1 MAKSIERLDL
11 TNAPPRS
18 GWRLERRAWTDAAG
32 YRGLLSCNGGPDRP
46 IGATLLE
53 VGGRAYLR
61 DAHSSLDRALARART
76 LTDARDVVTRG
87 VWGAYILV
95 LDEAATGRRLFLPD
109 PLHSVRLYYRAAGNG
124 RVDVDPQAA
133 NLLDGAPI
141 DWNLDYLIEF
151 ACTQFG
157 PLDETPFASV
167 RAVPPGCALIV
178 DTDGR
183 CTIERA
189 WLPRTGAVGDVR
201 ASCAA
206 ALDDVYSSIARSH
219 PNVCAALS
227 GGVDSSAGAIFLR
240 KALGA
245 DAPLAAVHLFSTS
258 SPDFYERDMAARVAD
273 SIGAELICIDID
285 RHLPFSE
292 RIVRTPPASLSQDML
307 FLGIDKAVSGAIG
320 PSSVLLEGQGGDL
333 LFKAVPDANA
343 VLDALHGKGWSFAL
357 RTAEKLAMLHNDS
370 IPRILLMAAKI
381 ALRRRLFGQDASVS
395 QQTMSKLFA
404 SRAPRGAAGQA
415 RTRTPRDLRADTP
428 SDESISVLDRFV
440 SIMTPVTDA
449 AYTSR
454 LNPYLAQPVV
464 EATFGLRSYDSF
476 DHRNDR
482 IVLREIASAHTPVD
496 VLWRRTKGSFGI
508 GFVKGIV
515 SHYDAFRELLRDG
528 VLMRSGKIDETELEH
543 ALKAVRVGQNAA
555 AISLAL
561 VGCVEVFCAS
571 WQNFVANRR
580 VVAC

>member
-1 MAKSIERLDL
+1 M
-11 TNAPPRS
+11 TNAPARS
-18 GWRLERRAWTDAAG
+18 GWRLERGAWTDARG
-32 YRGLLSCNGGPDRP
+32 YRALLSLDAAPDRP
-46 IGATLLE
+46 IGVTLLE
-53 VGGRAYLR
+53 AGDRARAYLR
-61 DAHSSLDRALARART
+61 DAHSRIERSLARART
-76 LTDARDVVTRG
+76 LQEARDTVTRS
-87 VWGAYILV
+87 VWGAYLLV
-95 LDEAATGRRLFLPD
+95 LDEAASGRRLFMPD
-109 PLHSVRLYYRAAGNG
+109 PLHSVRLYYRTDERG
-124 RVDVDPQAA
+124 RVDVDPRAA
-133 NLLDGAPI
+133 NLLDRASI

-167 RAVPPGCALIV
+167 RV
-178 DTDGR
+178 
-183 CTIERA
+183 
-189 WLPRTGAVGDVR
+189 VR

-206 ALDDVYSSIARSH
+206 ALDDVYSRIAHSH

-245 DAPLAAVHLFSTS
+245 NAPLAAVHLYSTS
-258 SPDFYERDMAARVAD
+258 SPDCYERDMAARVAD
-273 SIGAELICIDID
+273 SIGAQLICIDID

-292 RIVRTPPASLSQDML
+292 RIVRTPPAALNQDML
-307 FLGIDKAVSGAIG
+307 FLGIDRAVSNALG

-333 LFKAVPDANA
+333 LFRAVPDANA
-343 VLDALHGKGWSFAL
+343 VLDALRSNGWSFAL

-381 ALRRRLFGQDASVS
+381 ALRRRLFGQDAPASR
-395 QQTMSKLFA
+395 QTMSRLFA
-404 SRAPRGAAGQA
+404 SYAPRAAAGRSRRHA
-415 RTRTPRDLRADTP
+415 PRADAP
-428 SDESISVLDRFV
+428 LDESISMLDRFV

-464 EATFGLRSYDSF
+464 EAAFGLHSYDSF

-515 SHYDAFRELLRDG
+515 SHYDALRELIRDG
-528 VLMRSGKIDETELEH
+528 VLMRSGRLDEAELEH

-555 AISLAL
+555 AISVAL

-571 WQNFVANRR
+571 WQNFVTNRHAA
-580 VVAC
+580 VC

>member
-1 MAKSIERLDL
+1 MAKSIGRLDM

-18 GWRLERRAWTDAAG
+18 GWRLERRAWTNAHG
-32 YRGLLSCNGGPDRP
+32 YREWLSCAAGPDRP
-46 IGATLLE
+46 IGVTLLE
-53 VGGRAYLR
+53 ADGPGRAYLR
-61 DAHSSLDRALARART
+61 DAHSSLVRSLARART
-76 LTDARDVVTRG
+76 LPDARDAVTRS
-87 VWGAYILV
+87 VWGAYLLV
-95 LDEAATGRRLFLPD
+95 LDEAATGRRLFMPD
-109 PLHSVRLYYRAAGNG
+109 PLHSVRLYYRTGEHG

-133 NLLDGAPI
+133 NLLDRGPI

-167 RAVPPGCALIV
+167 RVVPPGCALVV
-178 DTDGR
+178 DADGR
-183 CTIERA
+183 CAIERA
-189 WLPRTGAVGDVR
+189 WLPRAPAADDIR

-219 PNVCAALS
+219 PSVCAALS

-245 DAPLAAVHLFSTS
+245 NAPLAAVHLFSTS
-258 SPDFYERDMAARVAD
+258 SPDCYERDMATRVAD
-273 SIGAELICIDID
+273 SIGAALICIDID

-292 RIVRTPPASLSQDML
+292 RIVQTPPAALSQDML
-307 FLGIDKAVSGAIG
+307 FLGIDRAVSNAIG

-343 VLDALHGKGWSFAL
+343 VLDALRAKGWSFAL
-357 RTAEKLAMLHNDS
+357 RTAEKLAVLHNDS

-381 ALRRRLFGQDASVS
+381 ALRRRLFGQDTSASERALS
-395 QQTMSKLFA
+395 GLFA
-404 SRAPRGAAGQA
+404 SHAPRAAAEIPRRRAP
-415 RTRTPRDLRADTP
+415 L
-428 SDESISVLDRFV
+428 DESISVLDRFV

-449 AYTSR
+449 AYTRR

-515 SHYDAFRELLRDG
+515 SHYDAFRELIRDG
-528 VLMRSGKIDETELEH
+528 VLMRSGKLDEAELER

-561 VGCVEVFCAS
+561 VGCVEIFCAS
-571 WQNFVANRR
+571 WQNFVTNRR
-580 VVAC
+580 AAVC

>member
-1 MAKSIERLDL
+1 M
-11 TNAPPRS
+11 
-18 GWRLERRAWTDAAG
+18 
-32 YRGLLSCNGGPDRP
+32 
-46 IGATLLE
+46 
-53 VGGRAYLR
+53 
-61 DAHSSLDRALARART
+61 
-76 LTDARDVVTRG
+76 
-87 VWGAYILV
+87 
-95 LDEAATGRRLFLPD
+95 
-109 PLHSVRLYYRAAGNG
+109 
-124 RVDVDPQAA
+124 
-133 NLLDGAPI
+133 
-141 DWNLDYLIEF
+141 
-151 ACTQFG
+151 
-157 PLDETPFASV
+157 
-167 RAVPPGCALIV
+167 
-178 DTDGR
+178 
-183 CTIERA
+183 
-189 WLPRTGAVGDVR
+189 R

-206 ALDDVYSSIARSH
+206 ALDDVYSRIAHSH

-245 DAPLAAVHLFSTS
+245 NAPLAAVHLYSTS
-258 SPDFYERDMAARVAD
+258 SPDCYERDMAARVAD
-273 SIGAELICIDID
+273 SIGAQLICIDID

-292 RIVRTPPASLSQDML
+292 RIVRTPPAALNQDML
-307 FLGIDKAVSGAIG
+307 FLGIDRAVSNALG

-333 LFKAVPDANA
+333 LFRAVPDANA
-343 VLDALHGKGWSFAL
+343 VLDALRSNGWSFAL

-381 ALRRRLFGQDASVS
+381 ALRRRLFGQDAPASR
-395 QQTMSKLFA
+395 QTMSRLFA
-404 SRAPRGAAGQA
+404 SYAPRAAAGRSRRHA
-415 RTRTPRDLRADTP
+415 PRADAP
-428 SDESISVLDRFV
+428 LDESISMLDRFV

-464 EATFGLRSYDSF
+464 EAAFGLHSYDSF

-515 SHYDAFRELLRDG
+515 SHYDALRELIRDG
-528 VLMRSGKIDETELEH
+528 VLMRSGRLDEAELEH

-555 AISLAL
+555 AISVAL

-571 WQNFVANRR
+571 WQNFVTNRHAA
-580 VVAC
+580 VC

>member
-1 MAKSIERLDL
+1 MAKSIERPDP

-18 GWRLERRAWTDAAG
+18 GWRLERRAWTDAIG
-32 YRGLLSCNGGPDRP
+32 YRSLLSGEGGPDRP
-46 IGATLLE
+46 IGVTLLE
-53 VGGRAYLR
+53 AGGRGRAYLR
-61 DAHSSLDRALARART
+61 DTHSNLDRALARART
-76 LTDARDVVTRG
+76 LPDAREVVTRF
-87 VWGAYILV
+87 VWGAYIAV
-95 LDEAATGRRLFLPD
+95 LDEAASGRRLFLPD
-109 PLHSVRLYYRAAGNG
+109 PLHSVRLYYRTGENG

-133 NLLDGAPI
+133 NLLDGASI

-157 PLDETPFASV
+157 PLDETPFAAV
-167 RAVPPGCALIV
+167 RTVPPGCALVV
-178 DTDGR
+178 DADGQ

-189 WLPRTGAVGDVR
+189 WLPRAHAADDVR

-206 ALDDVYSSIARSH
+206 ALDGVYSSIASSH

-227 GGVDSSAGAIFLR
+227 GGVDSSAGAILLR

-245 DAPLAAVHLFSTS
+245 GAPLAAVHLFSTS

-285 RHLPFSE
+285 CHLPFSE
-292 RIVRTPPASLSQDML
+292 RIVQTPPAALSQDML
-307 FLGIDKAVSGAIG
+307 FLGIDKAVSSAIG

-343 VLDALHGKGWSFAL
+343 VLDALRGKGWSFAL
-357 RTAEKLAMLHNDS
+357 RTAEKLATLHNDS

-381 ALRRRLFGQDASVS
+381 ALRRRLFGRHASVS
-395 QQTMSKLFA
+395 QPTMSKLFA
-404 SRAPRGAAGQA
+404 PRAAARQA
-415 RTRTPRDLRADTP
+415 RGRTRRDLRADAP

-464 EATFGLRSYDSF
+464 EATFGLPSYDSF

-515 SHYDAFRELLRDG
+515 SHDDAFRALIRDG
-528 VLMRSGKIDETELEH
+528 VLMRSGRIDEAELEH

>member
-1 MAKSIERLDL
+1 M
-11 TNAPPRS
+11 TNAPARS
-18 GWRLERRAWTDAAG
+18 GWRLERGAWTDARG
-32 YRGLLSCNGGPDRP
+32 YRALLSLDAAPDRP
-46 IGATLLE
+46 IGVTLLE
-53 VGGRAYLR
+53 AGARARAYLR
-61 DAHSSLDRALARART
+61 DAHSRIERSLARART
-76 LTDARDVVTRG
+76 LQEARDTVTRS
-87 VWGAYILV
+87 VWGAYLLV
-95 LDEAATGRRLFLPD
+95 LDEAASGRRLFMPD
-109 PLHSVRLYYRAAGNG
+109 PLHSVRLYYRTDEHG
-124 RVDVDPQAA
+124 RVDVDPRAA
-133 NLLDGAPI
+133 NLLDRASI

-167 RAVPPGCALIV
+167 RVVPPGCALV
-178 DTDGR
+178 VGPDGR
-183 CTIERA
+183 CAIERA
-189 WLPRTGAVGDVR
+189 WLPRAQAAGDVR

-206 ALDDVYSSIARSH
+206 ALDDVYSRIAHSH
-219 PNVCAALS
+219 PSVCAALS

-245 DAPLAAVHLFSTS
+245 NAPLAAVHLYSTS
-258 SPDFYERDMAARVAD
+258 SPDCYERDMAARVAD
-273 SIGAELICIDID
+273 SIGAQLICIDID

-292 RIVRTPPASLSQDML
+292 RIVRTPPAALNQDML
-307 FLGIDKAVSGAIG
+307 FLGIDRAVSNALG

-333 LFKAVPDANA
+333 LFRAVPDANA
-343 VLDALHGKGWSFAL
+343 VLDALRSNGWSFAL

-381 ALRRRLFGQDASVS
+381 ALRRRLFGQDAPAS
-395 QQTMSKLFA
+395 QQTMSRLFA
-404 SRAPRGAAGQA
+404 SSAPRAAAGRSRRHA
-415 RTRTPRDLRADTP
+415 PRADAP
-428 SDESISVLDRFV
+428 RADAPLDESISMLDRFV

-464 EATFGLRSYDSF
+464 EAAFGLRSYDSF

-515 SHYDAFRELLRDG
+515 SHYDALRELIRDG
-528 VLMRSGKIDETELEH
+528 VLMRSGRLDEAELEH

-555 AISLAL
+555 AISVAL

-571 WQNFVANRR
+571 WQNFVTNRHAA
-580 VVAC
+580 VC